1 MSKDIVATASK
12 HRLILLSG
20 DESALRNQ
28 ALSDITTA
36 LDTSGGFDAETLLA
50 DGSRVSDWVANTQT
64 MPFLSERRITIVR
77 NLARVHPDDALSG
90 TRRSA
95 SDDEDGDDAE
105 TTDSPRRGGRKK
117 ADSPLTQLLGT
128 IPESGL
134 LILVADD
141 ENGDRR
147 KQERFAGHV
156 RAWTTAV
163 QNANGLV
170 LEYKSDPQQ
179 TPQKLREYAQ
189 TLGKR
194 ISSSTAG
201 TLALMVNGQLSAGMA
216 ELEKAAL
223 FVGDTEIIEDA
234 DLRAIATVEPEYK
247 AFELA
252 DAVMRGETSNAL
264 RQLRR
269 LLSQNTSSSTEPAL
283 ALIALL
289 ATTFRN
295 AFQAR
300 VMIEASQQRQPDP
313 VLRSWLPARPLL
325 DEPEWKRRRSMEAA
339 RKLTLDQL
347 ADCLNVLMDA
357 DAKLKGQ
364 RPAASPT
371 DTLELLILEL
381 SRACTGKPTHALRLG
396 EKYEAS
402 RNP

>member
-1 MSKDIVATASK
+1 
-12 HRLILLSG
+12 
-20 DESALRNQ
+20 
-28 ALSDITTA
+28 
-36 LDTSGGFDAETLLA
+36 
-50 DGSRVSDWVANTQT
+50 
-64 MPFLSERRITIVR
+64 
-77 NLARVHPDDALSG
+77 
-90 TRRSA
+90 
-95 SDDEDGDDAE
+95 
-105 TTDSPRRGGRKK
+105 
-117 ADSPLTQLLGT
+117 
-128 IPESGL
+128 
-134 LILVADD
+134 
-141 ENGDRR
+141 
-147 KQERFAGHV
+147 
-156 RAWTTAV
+156 
-163 QNANGLV
+163 
-170 LEYKSDPQQ
+170 
-179 TPQKLREYAQ
+179 
-189 TLGKR
+189 
-194 ISSSTAG
+194 
-201 TLALMVNGQLSAGMA
+201 MVNGQLSAGMA

-223 FVGDTEIIEDA
+223 FVGDTEIIEDT

-364 RPAASPT
+364 RPAAGPA